1 MEKRRR
7 ETENG
12 LGRQKTTGNSDD
24 IKLRERKKK
33 QLVRQE
39 HERLVAHQREFSAFS
54 RFEKIPNSSSLQSTA
69 ASW

>member
-33 QLVRQE
+33 TAGEAGAR
-39 HERLVAHQREFSAFS
+39 APGCTSA
-54 RFEKIPNSSSLQSTA
+54 RV
-69 ASW
+69 